1 MTTIFWNLIQVSLTT
16 SVVLLPILLLCAVL
30 RRRYPARV
38 VCALW
43 VIFAVR
49 LLVPVQ
55 NSFPDAPVQVTP
67 RTTLVEVRTTQ
78 ISESVPETSGTEDE
92 TVITE
97 PQPIIERH
105 WMPAGTIVT
114 AETQKSIA
122 FDEILAIVWAVGAAA
137 FFAGSMLS
145 YRRFVRRVRRTARD
159 VRDPELLRIYESE
172 CERLGLRQRI
182 PLRQTPE
189 ADGPM
194 LVGLVHP
201 VLLLPKGGIPLADA
215 PLILRHELTHAKH
228 KDVLCKTAFLLARC
242 VHWFNPVVHLL
253 AWQGAQDLEIAC
265 DQSVVHGLD
274 TYVKRQYGQ
283 CILNDVARR
292 MYGGTMLTTRLTG
305 GGKAMKI
312 RLQALFSPNKKR
324 RGVALILTAAFAL
337 TLVGGCFA
345 VTPKGTENAALEQ
358 EIRTTAETY
367 LQAIVDG
374 DVQTLTTVLP
384 KEVSAS
390 RTQEEMQKIL
400 FEANPHVTAYA
411 VYPDAERAGAYV
423 VKNWSQ
429 AMHSSLAAP
438 DQRTVQWMQFI
449 REDGVLKVDVDSVD
463 AACTMQPTDVCSVR
477 DLNTFQMLYGDL
489 GLPET
494 DPAMLDDAAG
504 QIETLLGLT
513 GGRLEKQ
520 GETTFHYTFFNGQEI
535 SILIRPEG
543 DGWKFDRWTAVQK
556 DAKPVDAETQ
566 KQMEALAQR
575 WCDAQV
581 DGLSAE
587 QAKTL
592 LGTDLLAMFDEYA
605 SWYGDSDAQTPMEL
619 NNLPIGMTADKAE
632 YTVDAEAGTV
642 TVRVHGKPAE
652 PASGKMTRTWFSGIT
667 QVQTLNF
674 GWQDDSLRIA
684 DCTTDQAIVLDDPG
698 MICWTADDVIG
709 LGMPERSVSAASPEA
724 LVYMNFP
731 VAGGRYNVGDDAV
744 IYEFADGT
752 MIYFQYEPQHN
763 PVEGSDSYR
772 LTGVVEP
779 ENNEPQEHLT
789 RFVPVIQAANQWA
802 EGYLWENA
810 MFRYPFMSTALQ
822 QQFIQQ
828 QERMG
833 NHLRIFWKIGWGSSP
848 DVTDW
853 MLRDLTEDS
862 VTVVY
867 QLEAGGELYR
877 YAERLTVG
885 EQDGIPVVTGCDVL
899 QATWDDSLTRE
910 QFLQLYPDDVS
921 GLMVNPDME
930 YMRERSDKFQT
941 PEDAL
946 RAAICMFYDEE
957 RYPVTRVGEQI
968 VVGQGVDQDLKV
980 TFPNGGEVYITMHQF
995 TDEGGLKLWSVGRI
1009 WEGMPDHTT

>member
-1 MTTIFWNLIQVSLTT
+1 MTTIFWNLIQVGLTT

-67 RTTLVEVRTTQ
+67 RTTLVEVQTTQ
-78 ISESVPETSGTEDE
+78 VSESVPETSGMEDE
-92 TVITE
+92 PVIAE

-105 WMPAGTIVT
+105 WVPAGAAVT

-122 FDEILAIVWAVGAAA
+122 FDEILALVWAVGAAA
-137 FFAGSMLS
+137 FFVGSMLS
-145 YRRFVRRVRRTARD
+145 YRRFVHRVRRTARD
-159 VRDPELLRIYESE
+159 VRDLELLRIYESE

-194 LVGLVHP
+194 LVGLVQP

-228 KDVLCKTAFLLARC
+228 KDVLCKMVFLLARC

-274 TYVKRQYGQ
+274 TDAKRQYGQ

-305 GGKAMKI
+305 GGKAMKT

-367 LQAIVDG
+367 LQAVVDG

-384 KEVSAS
+384 KDAFAS

-429 AMHSSLAAP
+429 APHSSLAAP

-449 REDGVLKVDVDSVD
+449 REDGVLKVDVDGVYD
-463 AACTMQPTDVCSVR
+463 TCTMQPFDKCSVR
-477 DLNTFQMLYGDL
+477 DLDTFQMLYGDL

-494 DPAMLDDAAG
+494 GPAMLDDAAG

-520 GETTFHYTFFNGQEI
+520 GGTTFHYTFFNGQEI
-535 SILIRPEG
+535 SILTRPEG
-543 DGWKFDRWTAVQK
+543 DGWKFDRWTTVQK

-592 LGTDLLAMFDEYA
+592 LGKDMMAMFNEYIGWYSDIDEQRLMKVY
-605 SWYGDSDAQTPMEL
+605 
-619 NNLPIGMTADKAE
+619 NVPILADQAK
-632 YTVDAEAGTV
+632 YTVNDQDSTV
-642 TVRVHGKPAE
+642 TVRVHSDGKD
-652 PASGKMTRTWFSGIT
+652 SGDTEQSRSWFNGIT
-667 QVQTLNF
+667 QVQTLYF
-674 GWQDDSLRIA
+674 GWQEDGLRIM
-684 DCTTDQAIVLDDPG
+684 DYTIDQAMILDDPDV
-698 MICWTADDVIG
+698 ICWTADDVIKI
-709 LGMPERSVSAASPEA
+709 GMPEQPMTTTSLEELIYR
-724 LVYMNFP
+724 NFP
-731 VAGGRYNVGDDAV
+731 VAGGRYRKVDDMIA
-744 IYEFADGT
+744 YDFADGT
-752 MIYFQYEPQHN
+752 MIYFQYEREQLEDLDRYH
-763 PVEGSDSYR
+763 

-789 RFVPVIQAANQWA
+789 RFVPVIEAANQWA

-885 EQDGIPVVTGCDVL
+885 EQDGIPVVTGCDAL
-899 QATWDDSLTRE
+899 QATLDDSLTRE

-957 RYPVTRVGEQI
+957 TYPVTRVGEQI

-980 TFPNGGEVYITMHQF
+980 TFPDGGEVYITMHQF

>member
-67 RTTLVEVRTTQ
+67 RTTLVEVQTTQ
-78 ISESVPETSGTEDE
+78 VSESVPETSGMEDE
-92 TVITE
+92 PVIAE

-105 WMPAGTIVT
+105 WVPAGAAVT

-122 FDEILAIVWAVGAAA
+122 FDEILALVWAVGAAA
-137 FFAGSMLS
+137 FFVGSMLS
-145 YRRFVRRVRRTARD
+145 YRRFVHRVRRTARD
-159 VRDPELLRIYESE
+159 VRDLELLRIYESE
-172 CERLGLRQRI
+172 RERLGLRQRI

-201 VLLLPKGGIPLADA
+201 VLLLPKSGIPLADA

-228 KDVLCKTAFLLARC
+228 KDVLCKMVFLLARC

-274 TYVKRQYGQ
+274 TDAKRQYGQ
-283 CILNDVARR
+283 CILNDVACR

-305 GGKAMKI
+305 GGKAMKT

-358 EIRTTAETY
+358 EIRTTVENY
-367 LQAIVDG
+367 LQAVVDG

-384 KEVSAS
+384 KDAFAS

-411 VYPDAERAGAYV
+411 VYPDAERVGAYV

-429 AMHSSLAAP
+429 APHSSLAAP

-449 REDGVLKVDVDSVD
+449 REDGTLKVDVDSVYD
-463 AACTMQPTDVCSVR
+463 TCTMQPFDKCNVR
-477 DLNTFQMLYGDL
+477 DLDTFQMLYGDL
-489 GLPET
+489 GLPDT
-494 DPAMLDDAAG
+494 GSAMLDDAAG

-520 GETTFHYTFFNGQEI
+520 GETTCHYTFFNGQEI
-535 SILIRPEG
+535 SILTRPEG

-566 KQMEALAQR
+566 KLMEALAQR

-592 LGTDLLAMFDEYA
+592 LGKDMMAMFNEYIGWYSDIDEQRLMKVY
-605 SWYGDSDAQTPMEL
+605 
-619 NNLPIGMTADKAE
+619 NVPILADKAE
-632 YTVDAEAGTV
+632 YTVNDQDSTV
-642 TVRVHGKPAE
+642 TVRVYSDGKD
-652 PASGKMTRTWFSGIT
+652 SGDTEQSRSWFNGIT
-667 QVQTLNF
+667 QVETLYF
-674 GWQDDSLRIA
+674 GWQEDGLRIM
-684 DCTTDQAIVLDDPG
+684 DYTIDQAMILDDPDV
-698 MICWTADDVIG
+698 ICWTADDVIKI
-709 LGMPERSVSAASPEA
+709 GMPEQPMTTTSLEELIYR
-724 LVYMNFP
+724 NFP
-731 VAGGRYNVGDDAV
+731 VAGGRYRKVDDMIA
-744 IYEFADGT
+744 YDFADGT
-752 MIYFQYEPQHN
+752 MIYFQYEREQLEDLDRYH
-763 PVEGSDSYR
+763 

-789 RFVPVIQAANQWA
+789 RFVPVIEAANQWA

-885 EQDGIPVVTGCDVL
+885 EQDGIPVVTGCDAL
-899 QATWDDSLTRE
+899 QATLDDSLTRE

-921 GLMVNPDME
+921 RLMVNPDME
-930 YMRERSDKFQT
+930 YMWERSDKFQT

-957 RYPVTRVGEQI
+957 TYPVTRVGEQI

-980 TFPNGGEVYITMHQF
+980 TFPDGGEVYITMHQF

>member
-67 RTTLVEVRTTQ
+67 RTTLVEVQKTQ
-78 ISESVPETSGTEDE
+78 VSESVPETSGTEDE

-97 PQPIIERH
+97 PQLIVERH
-105 WMPAGTIVT
+105 WVPAGAAVT

-122 FDEILAIVWAVGAAA
+122 FDEILALVWAVGAAA
-137 FFAGSMLS
+137 FFVGSMLS
-145 YRRFVRRVRRTARD
+145 YRRFVHRVRRTARD
-159 VRDPELLRIYESE
+159 VRDLELLRIYESE

-194 LVGLVHP
+194 LVGLVQP

-228 KDVLCKTAFLLARC
+228 KDVLCKMVFLLARC

-274 TYVKRQYGQ
+274 TDAKRQYGQ
-283 CILNDVARR
+283 CILNDVACR

-305 GGKAMKI
+305 GGKAMKT

-358 EIRTTAETY
+358 EIRTTVENY

-384 KEVSAS
+384 KDAFAS

-429 AMHSSLAAP
+429 APYSSLAAP
-438 DQRTVQWMQFI
+438 DQHTVQWMQFI
-449 REDGVLKVDVDSVD
+449 REDGTLKVDVDSVYD
-463 AACTMQPTDVCSVR
+463 TCTMQPFDKCNVR
-477 DLNTFQMLYGDL
+477 DLDTFQMLYGDL
-489 GLPET
+489 GLPDT
-494 DPAMLDDAAG
+494 GSAMLDDAAG

-535 SILIRPEG
+535 SILTRPEG

-592 LGTDLLAMFDEYA
+592 LGKDMMAMFNEYIGWYSDIDEQRLMKVY
-605 SWYGDSDAQTPMEL
+605 
-619 NNLPIGMTADKAE
+619 NVPILADQAK
-632 YTVDAEAGTV
+632 YTVNDQDSTV
-642 TVRVHGKPAE
+642 TVRVYSDGKD
-652 PASGKMTRTWFSGIT
+652 SGDTEQSRSWFNGIT
-667 QVQTLNF
+667 QVQTLYF
-674 GWQDDSLRIA
+674 GWQDDGLRIM
-684 DCTTDQAIVLDDPG
+684 DYTIDQAMILDDPDV
-698 MICWTADDVIG
+698 ICWTADDVIKI
-709 LGMPERSVSAASPEA
+709 GMPEQPMTTTSLEELIYR
-724 LVYMNFP
+724 NFP
-731 VAGGRYNVGDDAV
+731 VAGGRYRKVDDMIA
-744 IYEFADGT
+744 YDFADGT
-752 MIYFQYEPQHN
+752 MIYFQYEREQLEDLDRYH
-763 PVEGSDSYR
+763 

-789 RFVPVIQAANQWA
+789 RFVPVIEAANQWA

-885 EQDGIPVVTGCDVL
+885 EQDGIPVVTGCDAL
-899 QATWDDSLTRE
+899 QATLDDSLTRE

-921 GLMVNPDME
+921 RLMVNPDME
-930 YMRERSDKFQT
+930 YMWERSDKFQT

-957 RYPVTRVGEQI
+957 TYPVTRVGEQI

-980 TFPNGGEVYITMHQF
+980 TFPDGGEVYITMHQF

>member
-105 WMPAGTIVT
+105 WVPAGTIVT
-114 AETQKSIA
+114 AEAQKSIA

-172 CERLGLRQRI
+172 CERLGLYQRI

-189 ADGPM
+189 ADGSM

-228 KDVLCKTAFLLARC
+228 KDVLCKMVFLLARC

-274 TYVKRQYGQ
+274 TDVKRQYGQ

-429 AMHSSLAAP
+429 ALHNSLAAP

-504 QIETLLGLT
+504 QIETLLGLI

-535 SILIRPEG
+535 SILTRPEG

-605 SWYGDSDAQTPMEL
+605 SWYGDSDAQTLMEL

-632 YTVDAEAGTV
+632 YTVDVEAGTV

-667 QVQTLNF
+667 QVQTLYF
-674 GWQDDSLRIA
+674 GWQEDGLRIM
-684 DCTTDQAIVLDDPG
+684 DYTINQAMILDDPDV
-698 MICWTADDVIG
+698 ICWTADDVIG
-709 LGMPERSVSAASPEA
+709 LGMPERPVSAASPEA

-752 MIYFQYEPQHN
+752 MIYFQYEREQLEDLDRYH
-763 PVEGSDSYR
+763 

-789 RFVPVIQAANQWA
+789 RFVPVIEAANQWA

-957 RYPVTRVGEQI
+957 RYPVTHVGEQI

-995 TDEGGLKLWSVGRI
+995 TDEGGPKLWSVGRI

>member
-67 RTTLVEVRTTQ
+67 RTTLVEVQTTQ
-78 ISESVPETSGTEDE
+78 TGESVSETSGTKNEP
-92 TVITE
+92 VIAE
-97 PQPIIERH
+97 PQPIVERH
-105 WMPAGTIVT
+105 WVPAGTAVT
-114 AETQKSIA
+114 AEAQKSIA

-137 FFAGSMLS
+137 FLAGSMLS
-145 YRRFVRRVRRTARD
+145 YRRFVRRVRCTARD

-172 CERLGLRQRI
+172 RERLGLRQRI

-194 LVGLVHP
+194 LLGLVQP

-228 KDVLCKTAFLLARC
+228 KDVLCKMVFLLARC

-274 TYVKRQYGQ
+274 TDAKRQYGQ

-305 GGKAMKI
+305 GGKAMKT

-324 RGVALILTAAFAL
+324 RGVALILAAAFAL

-367 LQAIVDG
+367 LQALVDG

-384 KEVSAS
+384 KEISAS
-390 RTQEEMQKIL
+390 STQEEMQKVL

-429 AMHSSLAAP
+429 APHSSLAAP
-438 DQRTVQWMQFI
+438 DQRTVQWMQFV
-449 REDGVLKVDVDSVD
+449 REDGVLKVDVVGVYDT
-463 AACTMQPTDVCSVR
+463 CTMQPTDVCSVR
-477 DLNTFQMLYGDL
+477 DLDTFQMLYGDL

-494 DPAMLDDAAG
+494 GPAMLDDAAG

-535 SILIRPEG
+535 SILTRPEG

-556 DAKPVDAETQ
+556 DTKPVDAETQ
-566 KQMEALAQR
+566 KQIEALAQR

-592 LGTDLLAMFDEYA
+592 LGKDMMAMFNEYIG
-605 SWYGDSDAQTPMEL
+605 WYADSDAQKLMEL
-619 NNLPIGMTADKAE
+619 NNLPMGMTADKAE

-652 PASGKMTRTWFSGIT
+652 PASGETTRTWFSGIT
-667 QVQTLNF
+667 QVQTLYF
-674 GWQDDSLRIA
+674 GWQEDGLRIM
-684 DCTTDQAIVLDDPG
+684 DYTINQAMILDDPDV
-698 MICWTADDVIG
+698 ICWTADDVIK
-709 LGMPERSVSAASPEA
+709 LGMPEHPMSSTLPEE
-724 LVYMNFP
+724 LIYLNFP
-731 VAGGRYNVGDDAV
+731 VAGGRYRKVDDMIA
-744 IYEFADGT
+744 YDFADGT
-752 MIYFQYEPQHN
+752 MIYFQYEREQLEDLDRYH
-763 PVEGSDSYR
+763 

-789 RFVPVIQAANQWA
+789 RFVPVIEAANQWA

-885 EQDGIPVVTGCDVL
+885 EQDGIPVVTGCDAL

-921 GLMVNPDME
+921 GLMVNLDME

-946 RAAICMFYDEE
+946 RAAIGMFYDEE
-957 RYPVTRVGEQI
+957 TYPVTRVGEQI

-980 TFPNGGEVYITMHQF
+980 TFPDGGEVYITMHQF

>member
-67 RTTLVEVRTTQ
+67 RTTLVEVQTTQ
-78 ISESVPETSGTEDE
+78 VSESVPETSGMEDE
-92 TVITE
+92 PVIAE

-105 WMPAGTIVT
+105 WVPAGAAVT

-122 FDEILAIVWAVGAAA
+122 FDEILALVWAVGAAA
-137 FFAGSMLS
+137 FFVGSMLS
-145 YRRFVRRVRRTARD
+145 YRRFVHRVRRTARD
-159 VRDPELLRIYESE
+159 VRDLELLRIYESE

-194 LVGLVHP
+194 LVGLVQP

-228 KDVLCKTAFLLARC
+228 KDVLCKMVFLLARC

-274 TYVKRQYGQ
+274 TDAKRQYGQ

-305 GGKAMKI
+305 GGKAMKT

-367 LQAIVDG
+367 LQAVVDG

-384 KEVSAS
+384 KDAFAS

-429 AMHSSLAAP
+429 APHSSLAAP

-449 REDGVLKVDVDSVD
+449 REDGVLKVDVDGVYD
-463 AACTMQPTDVCSVR
+463 TCTMQPFDKCSVR
-477 DLNTFQMLYGDL
+477 DLDTFQMLYGDL

-494 DPAMLDDAAG
+494 GPAMLDDAAG

-535 SILIRPEG
+535 SILTRPEG
-543 DGWKFDRWTAVQK
+543 DGWKFDRWTTVQK

-592 LGTDLLAMFDEYA
+592 LGKDMMAMFNEYIGWYSDIDEQRLMKVY
-605 SWYGDSDAQTPMEL
+605 
-619 NNLPIGMTADKAE
+619 NVPILADQAK
-632 YTVDAEAGTV
+632 YTVNDQDSTV
-642 TVRVHGKPAE
+642 TVRVYSDGKD
-652 PASGKMTRTWFSGIT
+652 SGDTEQSRSWFNGIT
-667 QVQTLNF
+667 QVQTLYF
-674 GWQDDSLRIA
+674 GWQEDGLRIM
-684 DCTTDQAIVLDDPG
+684 DYTIDQAMILDDPDV
-698 MICWTADDVIG
+698 ICWTADDVIKI
-709 LGMPERSVSAASPEA
+709 GMPEQPMTTTSLEELIYR
-724 LVYMNFP
+724 NFP
-731 VAGGRYNVGDDAV
+731 VAGGRYRKVDDMIA
-744 IYEFADGT
+744 YDFADGT
-752 MIYFQYEPQHN
+752 MIYFQYEREQLEDLDRYH
-763 PVEGSDSYR
+763 

-789 RFVPVIQAANQWA
+789 RFVPVIEAANQWA

-810 MFRYPFMSTALQ
+810 IFRYPFMSTALQ

-885 EQDGIPVVTGCDVL
+885 EQDGIPVVTGCDAL
-899 QATWDDSLTRE
+899 QATLDDSLTRE

-957 RYPVTRVGEQI
+957 TYPVTRVGEQI

-980 TFPNGGEVYITMHQF
+980 TFPDGGEVYITMHQF
-995 TDEGGLKLWSVGRI
+995 TDKGGLKLWSVGRI

>member
-67 RTTLVEVRTTQ
+67 RTTLVEVQTTQ
-78 ISESVPETSGTEDE
+78 VSESVPETSGMEDE
-92 TVITE
+92 PVIAE

-105 WMPAGTIVT
+105 WVPAGAAVT

-122 FDEILAIVWAVGAAA
+122 FDEILALVWAVGAAA
-137 FFAGSMLS
+137 FFVGSMLS
-145 YRRFVRRVRRTARD
+145 YRWFVHRVRRTARD
-159 VRDPELLRIYESE
+159 VRDLELLRIYESE

-194 LVGLVHP
+194 LVGLVQP

-228 KDVLCKTAFLLARC
+228 KDVLCKMVFLLARC

-274 TYVKRQYGQ
+274 TDAKRQYGQ

-305 GGKAMKI
+305 GGKAMKT

-367 LQAIVDG
+367 LQAVVDG

-384 KEVSAS
+384 KDAFAS

-429 AMHSSLAAP
+429 APHSSLAAP

-449 REDGVLKVDVDSVD
+449 REDGVLKVDVDGVYD
-463 AACTMQPTDVCSVR
+463 TCTMQPFDKCSVR
-477 DLNTFQMLYGDL
+477 DLDTFQMLYGDL

-494 DPAMLDDAAG
+494 GPTMLDDAAG

-535 SILIRPEG
+535 SILTRPEG
-543 DGWKFDRWTAVQK
+543 DGWKFDRWTTVQK

-592 LGTDLLAMFDEYA
+592 LGKDMMAMFNEYIGWYSDIDEQRLMKVY
-605 SWYGDSDAQTPMEL
+605 
-619 NNLPIGMTADKAE
+619 NVPILADQAK
-632 YTVDAEAGTV
+632 YTVNDQDSTV
-642 TVRVHGKPAE
+642 TVRVYSDGKD
-652 PASGKMTRTWFSGIT
+652 SGDTEQSRSWFNGIT
-667 QVQTLNF
+667 QVQTLYF
-674 GWQDDSLRIA
+674 GWQEDGLRIM
-684 DCTTDQAIVLDDPG
+684 DYTIDQAMILDDPDV
-698 MICWTADDVIG
+698 ICWTADDVIKI
-709 LGMPERSVSAASPEA
+709 GMPEQPMTTTSLEELIYR
-724 LVYMNFP
+724 NFP
-731 VAGGRYNVGDDAV
+731 VAGGRYRKVDDMIA
-744 IYEFADGT
+744 YDFADGT
-752 MIYFQYEPQHN
+752 MIYFQYEREQLEDLDRYH
-763 PVEGSDSYR
+763 

-789 RFVPVIQAANQWA
+789 RFVPVIEAANQWA

-885 EQDGIPVVTGCDVL
+885 EQDGIPVVTGCDAL
-899 QATWDDSLTRE
+899 QATLDDSLTRE

-946 RAAICMFYDEE
+946 RAAICMFYDEKT
-957 RYPVTRVGEQI
+957 YPVTRVGEQI

-980 TFPNGGEVYITMHQF
+980 TFPDGGEVYITMHQF

-1009 WEGMPDHTT
+1009 WEGMPNHTT